1 MKIWLRRCAS
11 LQQQAAFY
19 QQLAVI
25 LQSGLPLLSG
35 LALLQQH
42 TKPAQAFVCYRLQQS
57 LRRGSSLAQ
66 AMSREQTQFSHLAV
80 TLVAVGEESGEL
92 AVVLQ
97 QLAAFYTKQH
107 KMRQFVMQ
115 SITYPAILLLLSAC
129 VLLLFVLYI
138 LPVLADAYAAMG
150 VQASGSLAM
159 LLAAKHFMTNW
170 PLAVAAGI
178 VVMLVLL
185 GVGGKALLR
194 WFLRSTLSGNFHAL
208 LQEVRLC
215 RLLALLLESGLEIT
229 RAIAIAAEAIDDVQY
244 VRQLQ
249 LLNNRLRR
257 GIAIEQAAAG
267 AKGIF
272 TPLVLELVC
281 VGASTGC
288 LPQMLQQAVAAGE
301 QRLEQQLERLKQL
314 LVPLLL
320 LLAAVV
326 IAGIVCLVIGPLF
339 EMLSAMPE

>member
-1 MKIWLRRCAS
+1 MKIWLRRRVS

-19 QQLAVI
+19 NQLAVI
-25 LQSGLPLLSG
+25 LQSGLPLLAG

-42 TKPAQAFVCYRLQQS
+42 AKGEQVMMCYRLQQS

-66 AMSREQTQFSHLAV
+66 AMGQEQRQFSHLAV
-80 TLVAVGEESGEL
+80 ALVAVGEESGEL
-92 AVVLQ
+92 ALVLG
-97 QLAAFYTKQH
+97 QLAAYYTKQH
-107 KMRQFVMQ
+107 QLRQFVMQ
-115 SITYPAILLLLSAC
+115 AVTYPAILLMLSLA

-138 LPVLADAYAAMG
+138 LPVLADAYSAMG
-150 VQASGSLAM
+150 VQAHGTLLL
-159 LLAAKHFMTNW
+159 LLAAKHFMTSW
-170 PLAVAAGI
+170 PLAAAAGI
-178 VVMLVLL
+178 IAMLGLL
-185 GVGGKALLR
+185 LAGGRYLLR
-194 WFLRSTLSGNFHAL
+194 CFLRSRLSGNFHAL

-215 RLLALLLESGLEIT
+215 RLLALLLESGLGIT
-229 RAIAIAAEAIDDVQY
+229 RAVTIAAEAIDDAQY

-249 LLNNRLRR
+249 LLNSRLQR
-257 GIAIEQAAAG
+257 GVAIEQAAAG
-267 AKGIF
+267 AKGVF

-301 QRLEQQLERLKQL
+301 QRLGQQLERLKQL

-320 LLAAVV
+320 LLAAVI
-326 IAGIVCLVIGPLF
+326 IAGIVCLVMGPLF